1 MPSIHRISRKV
12 IRNVAAHVTRQL
24 ADAAIV
30 GAAADSLDR
39 AKGPDA
45 WQEAAQKY
53 RQRTAIAD
61 AVHDFALET
70 LDRYLKP
77 DNEKDD
83 EP

>member
-1 MPSIHRISRKV
+1 MPLVSRLSRKV
-12 IRNVAAHVTRQL
+12 LRNVAAHVTRQV

-39 AKGPDA
+39 AKGPDE
-45 WQEAAQKY
+45 WQAAAAKV
-53 RQRTAIAD
+53 RQRTLIAD

-70 LDRYLKP
+70 LDRHLA

-83 EP
+83 